1 MFVGEHGGDSEEEI
15 TSAMFVYSPRPFITN
30 IQPVDEVRQVDLVP
44 TLASILGVPI
54 PFSNVGSIILNV
66 LPSFGSKSDLK
77 SNWEYVVTAFWTNI
91 KQITLY
97 IQEYAENKDEF
108 PPEKLVEINNNFQ
121 QLRMMVE
128 NIADENEL
136 LNFIS
141 DSYGFMGSVRR
152 MCEEAWAQFDT
163 SAMSRGLVLY
173 FLLLAFAFII
183 IEGLPIHY
191 LDEVVENIIT
201 YLAYAVVLLIGVVI
215 WVLKYLDKLQEI
227 EQNFYFCACTF
238 SMMFLVFVGISHWP
252 VITNNWYNLSKT
264 STIVNVICRLIM
276 LFSVIGLFSNSFIIN
291 EAFISSF
298 LATAIVFTSILDIK
312 GDTPKK
318 VTKTFDLF
326 SSLKLFLYSSRGR
339 AVMLSF
345 VFFAVVRF
353 SLLYV
358 VCRPEQN
365 CTIEKPILSDSTRCL
380 LSIVFIALFITCVRL
395 YLRSAGN
402 LVGISP
408 TVFVSRYASTAVV
421 IATGGYWVLQ
431 ALPRNTQHKLF
442 EPWQLTV
449 LPRTAMCILLA
460 SLALLLVRPLS
471 VYHLSRTTAVSHDNL
486 IPALFNQLKEVLL
499 TGFI

>member
-1 MFVGEHGGDSEEEI
+1 
-15 TSAMFVYSPRPFITN
+15 MFVYSPRPFIKN

-44 TLASILGVPI
+44 TLASIMGVPI
-54 PFSNVGSIILNV
+54 PFSSVGSIILNV

-77 SNWEYVVTAFWTNI
+77 SNWEYVVTALWTNI
-91 KQITLY
+91 KQMTLY
-97 IQEYAENKDEF
+97 IQEYAANKEQF

-128 NIADENEL
+128 SIGDEDEL
-136 LNFIS
+136 LKFIG
-141 DSYGFMGSVRR
+141 DSYDFMRSVRQ
-152 MCEEAWAQFDT
+152 MCEEVWAQFDT

-173 FLLLAFAFII
+173 FLLLAFAFIL
-183 IEGLPIHY
+183 IEGLPSHY

-201 YLAYAVVLLIGVVI
+201 YLAYAAVILIGLVQC
-215 WVLKYLDKLQEI
+215 VLNYLDILPDI
-227 EQNFYFCACTF
+227 EQSFYFCACTF
-238 SMMFLVFVGISHWP
+238 SMTFLAFVGISHWP
-252 VITNNWYNLSKT
+252 IITNNWYNISKT
-264 STIVNVICRLIM
+264 SNIVNVMCRLIM
-276 LFSVIGLFSNSFIIN
+276 LFSVVGLFSNSFIIN
-291 EAFISSF
+291 EAFITSF
-298 LATAIVFTSILDIK
+298 LVTGIVFMSVLEIK
-312 GDTPKK
+312 GETPKK
-318 VTKTFDLF
+318 VTKTFDIF
-326 SSLKLFLYSSRGR
+326 SLLKTFIYSSRGR
-339 AVMLSF
+339 AFMLSF
-345 VFFAVVRF
+345 VFFALLRF

-365 CTIEKPILSDSTRCL
+365 CVIEKPMLSDSTRCL

-421 IATGGYWVLQ
+421 IATGGFWVLQ
-431 ALPRNTQHKLF
+431 ALPRSTQHKLF

-449 LPRTAMCILLA
+449 LPRTAVCILLA

-486 IPALFNQLKEVLL
+486 IPALFNQLKEVSVQVE
-499 TGFI
+499 FQHVF